1 MTMHRSLPLLA
12 AAVLSISA
20 AGAEIHKI
28 PFEGKEIYRLSNDF
42 LEADVFPAA
51 GGRIVRLF
59 DKSSG
64 ANLTPNVSSAVS
76 PGGTGMM
83 NDRVAPSRGAAVR
96 NYEKSPYQVIFSR
109 KAADGSVSLTMKCD
123 RMPLNIEKKITLKDK
138 EARIT
143 VSYALTNPG
152 EKPFVGRFWQCSII
166 SPDPKAAHEI
176 YLPEGSRDNPEA
188 PARKNHITY
197 IRDPKASP
205 NHFIFHP
212 KQDFA
217 AVLTGSAGAVIVTPF
232 EFLDYF
238 YSYTPAEREELPTV
252 EWFTLPFQLNP
263 FSEAKKYA
271 LTHPEDPTPLEN
283 FIYRFDVTIEPVSA
297 GPFQY
302 DSWRRLPQKVKTT
315 RFKVNNEEAP
325 LCTDFS
331 GIPSIE
337 LKQSAKPLRIMAL
350 VNVPAVQ
357 ELAELNRRIKQDLRM
372 VEVGHPHQFVNT
384 NTAPFY
390 AWRGP
395 DPNLA
400 LENALKS
407 NPDVILLSGTFQKS
421 LPKKLCHEI
430 VRQVKNGATAVYI
443 SPGNQFPALVP
454 NSGGKELPVW
464 VTAGIPWKELPVG
477 LPKVREYPCGKG
489 RVVHIPFKM
498 YKKDLLWTQGG
509 HAVTP
514 RIKEEVDPSLKYW
527 EYYFSFYGRVFR
539 YLSGTPLRTRIK
551 SAEVKNDR
559 IELEIDN
566 RSVETDF
573 LLRITFDEPG
583 KTLVDS
589 RKITLQP
596 GKNSLSLRC
605 PGKTLPE
612 GLCFCNLFLDGPR
625 ETADWLTV
633 AVRRKSPNRI
643 ESLETERYQHRG
655 DAAVKGKLR
664 IAGKGDLILKLLDY
678 RGRVMAHRTW
688 KNASGTI
695 AFSLKNEFR
704 STIPLAR
711 LKAILSV
718 KDETVSEKE
727 KTVTLEPLPLPRLQP
742 LLFTSGEDN
751 WITLKID
758 EELAS
763 LGFLVGTGY
772 VMANAT
778 ESEQKRMTESMM
790 SAGMRFAPMS
800 MHPIRVWS
808 LKALLKEQR
817 DPCMRNPEYGKKIK
831 QDVEK
836 TVSASERY
844 FPARYFTGD
853 ENSLGNYSSPHE
865 FCRSPWCLAGF
876 RNAMRVKYGSL
887 ESLNRIWKTSF
898 RNWDDVLPLTLK
910 KANASNN
917 PAPWFEHRLY
927 MMNAVSDV
935 LGRIRQELEKAAPG
949 AKLGV
954 SGQLI
959 TGLHSAFN
967 WIEAMKYLDGPTA
980 YIRDTDGLP
989 DLMRSCGRPDFEGG
1003 AWIGYGQ
1010 PLDIIRFKFWNQ
1022 IMNGL
1027 FSPSY
1032 WWSMYFCRRGDRKLS
1047 PEGEHMRKTLAEIRE
1062 SGIDKMFAEGNR
1074 MSSRIAIVYSI
1085 PSLVITGI
1093 TGAKTLLNQAAY
1105 TNDFSGWAGLVR
1117 DMGFLPPDVVSSS
1130 DLISVTPEKYPVLIL
1145 PLTQVLSQSE
1155 ADALRKYVEAGGFLV
1170 ADSACGLYRETG
1182 VRRPD
1187 SPLADLFGVKAVPRR
1202 EANAGTV
1209 MLSQK
1214 SLNVIPAVNQVAAT
1228 DGEPKGSIQTM
1239 TAATQFGNLRI
1250 AASRKEIAPA
1260 AIRKSCG
1267 KGQTLYL
1274 NFLLNNYPTIR
1285 TQSASSLPVIRAMRT
1300 LFAEAGHAAQHDLPP
1315 GSSLAE
1321 YEAEGNRYVGLT
1333 RLAGDHNGSFTLRFD
1348 REYEVYDT
1356 IRHRYLGRH
1365 RVFRGTIGGNDA
1377 ALFALLP
1384 RKIKK
1389 FEADVRF
1396 DGRRFQAEFRTDDV
1410 NSIVRIETRRDG
1422 LEIRDMTG
1430 NWNVRDKQKIPLEP
1444 GLEPAGNWTFRI
1456 TNLFTGEIIKNSI
1469 TLKETANE

>member
-1 MTMHRSLPLLA
+1 MTIHRSLPLLA
-12 AAVLSISA
+12 AAVLSLSA
-20 AGAEIHKI
+20 FGAEIRKI

-42 LEADVFPAA
+42 LEADVFPSA
-51 GGRIVRLF
+51 GGRIVRLL

-83 NDRVAPSRGAAVR
+83 NDRVVPSRGAAVR
-96 NYEKSPYQVIFSR
+96 NYEKSPYQVVFSG
-109 KAADGSVSLTMKCD
+109 KESDGSVSLTLKCD
-123 RMPLNIEKKITLKDK
+123 RMPLNIEKKFTLKDK
-138 EARIT
+138 DARIT

-152 EKPFVGRFWQCSII
+152 DKFFVGRFWQCSII
-166 SPDPKAAHEI
+166 SPDPKAIHEI
-176 YLPEGSRDNPEA
+176 YLPEGSCDDPEA
-188 PARKNHITY
+188 PAQKNHITH
-197 IRDPKASP
+197 IRDPKVSP
-205 NHFIFHP
+205 NHFIYHP

-217 AVLTGSAGAVIVTPF
+217 AVLTGSAGAAIITPF
-232 EFLDYF
+232 EVLDYF
-238 YSYTPAEREELPTV
+238 YSYAPAESEEIPTV
-252 EWFTLPFQLNP
+252 EWFTLPFQLKP
-263 FSEAKKYA
+263 FSEAKNYA
-271 LTHPEDPTPLEN
+271 LTHPEDPAPLEN
-283 FIYRFDVTIEPVSA
+283 FIYRFDVTVEPVAA
-297 GPFQY
+297 GTFQY
-302 DSWRRLPQKVKTT
+302 DSWRPLPQTAKTT
-315 RFKVNNEEAP
+315 RFKINDEEAP
-325 LCTDFS
+325 LHTDFE

-337 LKQSAKPLRIMAL
+337 LKQTAKPLRIMAL

-400 LENALKS
+400 LEKALKS
-407 NPDVILLSGTFQKS
+407 KPNVILLSGTFQKS
-421 LPKKLCHEI
+421 LPGKLCDEI
-430 VRQVKNGATAVYI
+430 VRQVKDGAMAVYI
-443 SPGNQFPALVP
+443 SPVNRFPALVP
-454 NSGGKELPVW
+454 NSGGKELPAW

-477 LPKVREYPCGKG
+477 LPEVREYPCGKG
-489 RVVHIPFKM
+489 RVIHIPFKM

-514 RIKEEVDPSLKYW
+514 RVQEEVDPSLKYW

-539 YLSGTPLRTRIK
+539 YLSGTPIRTRIE
-551 SAEVKNDR
+551 SAAAKDDR

-566 RSVETDF
+566 RSAETDF

-596 GKNSLSLRC
+596 GKNTLSLPC
-605 PGKTLPE
+605 PGRNLPE
-612 GLCFCNLFLDGPR
+612 GLYFCNLFLDGQQ

-633 AVRRKSPNRI
+633 AIRRESPNRI
-643 ESLETERYQHRG
+643 ELLETERYEHRG
-655 DAAVKGKLR
+655 DAEIKGKLR
-664 IAGKGDLILKLLDY
+664 IAGKGDMTLKLLDY

-688 KNASGTI
+688 KDASGEI

-704 STIPLAR
+704 SSIPLAR
-711 LKAILSV
+711 LKAVLSLNG
-718 KDETVSEKE
+718 KKVSEKM
-727 KTVTLEPLPLPRLQP
+727 KTVTLEPLPLPRFQP

-772 VMANAT
+772 VMENAT
-778 ESEQKRMTESMM
+778 ESEQKRMVESMM
-790 SAGMRFAPMS
+790 SAGMRFAPMT

-808 LKALLKEQR
+808 LKALQKEQR
-817 DPCMRNPEYGKKIK
+817 DPCLRNPAYGEKIK
-831 QDVEK
+831 RDVEK
-836 TVSASERY
+836 TVSSSERY
-844 FPARYFTGD
+844 FPARYFSGD
-853 ENSLGNYSSPHE
+853 ENSLGNYSSAHD

-876 RNAMRVKYGSL
+876 RSAMREKYGTL
-887 ESLNRIWKTSF
+887 KKLNRVWKTDF
-898 RNWDDVLPLTLK
+898 RNWEDVMPLTLK
-910 KANASNN
+910 EANDKAN

-935 LGRIRQELEKAAPG
+935 LGQLKQELEKAAPG

-967 WIEAMKYLDGPTA
+967 WIEAMKYVDGPTA

-989 DLMRSCGRPDFEGG
+989 DLMRSCGLPDFEGG

-1010 PLDIIRFKFWNQ
+1010 PLDIIRYKFWSQ
-1022 IMNGL
+1022 IMSGL
-1027 FSPSY
+1027 YSPSY

-1047 PEGEHMRKTLAEIRE
+1047 PEGEHIRKTLAEIRE
-1062 SGIDKMFAEGNR
+1062 SGIDKMFAEGHR
-1074 MSSRIAIVYSI
+1074 IPSRIAIVYSI

-1117 DMGFLPPDVVSSS
+1117 DMGFPPPDVISSS
-1130 DLISVTPEKYPVLIL
+1130 DLISVTPDKYPVLIL
-1145 PLTQVLSQSE
+1145 PLTQVLSGSE
-1155 ADALRKYVEAGGFLV
+1155 AVALRKYVEDGGFLV
-1170 ADSACGLYRETG
+1170 ADSACGLYDETG
-1182 VRRPD
+1182 VRRSD
-1187 SPLADLFGVKAVPRR
+1187 SPLADLFGVKDAPGL

-1209 MLSQK
+1209 TISGAT
-1214 SLNVIPAVNQVAAT
+1214 LNVIPAVNQVAVT
-1228 DGEPKGSIQTM
+1228 DGNPKGSIQTM
-1239 TAATQFGNLRI
+1239 TAATQHGNLKI
-1250 AASRKEIAPA
+1250 AASRTEIAPA
-1260 AIRKSCG
+1260 AIRKSSG
-1267 KGQTLYL
+1267 KGQALYL
-1274 NFLLNNYPTIR
+1274 NFLLNNYPTVR
-1285 TQSASSLPVIRAMRT
+1285 TQSASSLPVMQAMRA
-1300 LFAEAGHAAQHDLPP
+1300 LFAEAGHTPPHDLPP

-1321 YEAEGNRYVGLT
+1321 YESEGNRYIGLI
-1333 RLAGDHNGSFTLRFD
+1333 RLAGDHDGTFTLRFD
-1348 REYEVYDT
+1348 GEYEVYDT
-1356 IRHRYLGRH
+1356 MHHRYLGRH
-1365 RVFRGTIGGNDA
+1365 RVFRGPIGGNDA

-1384 RKIKK
+1384 RKIQK

-1396 DGRRFQAEFRTDDV
+1396 DGRRFQTEIHTDDV
-1410 NSIVRIETRRDG
+1410 ASIVRIETLRDG

-1430 NWNVRDKQKIPLEP
+1430 NWNVRGKQAIPLEP
-1444 GLEPAGNWTFRI
+1444 GLEPCGCWTFRI
-1456 TNLFTGEIIKNSI
+1456 TNLFTGEIAEKNI
-1469 TLKETANE
+1469 LVEDK